1 MESERSFA
9 EFTLSKS
16 RRAQDDRHEPSTMT
30 QPLTLRYGQV
40 QLSAMN
46 WPFFIAEA
54 LDLFAEENLSVARNI
69 FTRPPDP
76 VAALID
82 GSLDIINVIPD
93 VALLEMA
100 GGAPLSVIANTNDR
114 PQYRLM
120 AQPDIKS
127 GKQLE
132 GKKIGV
138 NDGRS
143 AEALILRRLLRVHG
157 LTDDAYELVS
167 SGPPLER
174 CGKLKEGAISATMV
188 TEPFHF
194 LLEKDGFTFL
204 GSSTEVA
211 PAYPFTVCLVR
222 KASEVDE
229 RFVNF
234 LRVLKKAWK
243 WLADP
248 ANRSKAVEILCRATE
263 SAPAQ
268 AEQTYDLYLNPSSPP
283 SLEPTETGVAAVL
296 ELLAESGRLPL
307 PLPPAGRYID
317 ERYFKSM

>member
-1 MESERSFA
+1 
-9 EFTLSKS
+9 
-16 RRAQDDRHEPSTMT
+16 MT
-30 QPLTLRYGQV
+30 PRLTKLRYGQV

-54 LDLFAEENLSVARNI
+54 LDLFAPANLSVERNI

-76 VAALID
+76 VAGLID

-93 VALLEMA
+93 VALLAMVK
-100 GGAPLSVIANTNDR
+100 GAPLSVIANTNDR

-120 AQPDIKS
+120 AQADIQHAR
-127 GKQLE
+127 QLE

-143 AEALILRRLLRVHG
+143 AEALILIKLLRVYG
-157 LTDDAYELVS
+157 LKDDSYELVP

-174 CGKLKEGAISATMV
+174 CEKLKQGALNATMV

-194 LLEKDGFTFL
+194 LLEKEGFSFL
-204 GSSTEVA
+204 GSSVEVV
-211 PAYPFTVCLVR
+211 PAYPFTVGMVR
-222 KASEVDE
+222 KTVAVDE

-234 LRVLKKAWK
+234 LRAIKKAWD

-248 ANRSKAVEILCRATE
+248 ANRTRAVEILSRATE
-263 SAPAQ
+263 TPPAL
-268 AEQTYDLYLNPSSPP
+268 AEQTYELYLNPPEPP
-283 SLEPTETGVAAVL
+283 SLEPTEIGVASVL
-296 ELLAESGRLPL
+296 DLLAESKRLPL
-307 PLPPAGRYID
+307 PLPPARRYID
-317 ERYFKSM
+317 ARYFEKIRD

>member
-1 MESERSFA
+1 
-9 EFTLSKS
+9 
-16 RRAQDDRHEPSTMT
+16 MT
-30 QPLTLRYGQV
+30 AKLLYGQV

-54 LDLFAEENLSVARNI
+54 LHLFAEENLSIARNI
-69 FTRPPDP
+69 YTYTRPPDP
-76 VAALID
+76 VAAVID

-120 AQPDIKS
+120 AQPDIRN
-127 GKQLE
+127 GEQLE

-143 AEALILRRLLRVHG
+143 AEALILRRLLRSYG
-157 LTDDAYELVS
+157 LKDDAYELVS

-174 CGKLKEGAISATMV
+174 CGKLKKGATSATMV

-194 LLEKDGFTFL
+194 LLEKEGFTFI
-204 GSSTEVA
+204 GSSVEVA

-222 KASEVDE
+222 KTNAVDE

-234 LRVLKKAWK
+234 LRALKNAWD

-248 ANRSKAVEILCRATE
+248 ANRSKAVEILSRATE

-268 AEQTYDLYLNPSSPP
+268 AQQTYDLYLNPPSPP
-283 SLEPTETGVAAVL
+283 SLAPTETGVTAVL
-296 ELLAESGRLPL
+296 ELLAESGRLPP
-307 PLPPAGRYID
+307 PLPDARGYID
-317 ERYFKSM
+317 RRYFERLEAAPSKK

>member
-1 MESERSFA
+1 M
-9 EFTLSKS
+9 
-16 RRAQDDRHEPSTMT
+16 PSN
-30 QPLTLRYGQV
+30 LRYGQV

-54 LDLFAEENLSVARNI
+54 LDLFAQANLSVERNI

-76 VAALID
+76 VAGLID

-93 VALLEMA
+93 VALLAMIQ
-100 GGAPLSVIANTNDR
+100 GAPLSVIANSNDR

-120 AQPDIKS
+120 AQADIQHAR
-127 GKQLE
+127 QLE

-143 AEALILRRLLRVHG
+143 AEALILKKLLRAYG
-157 LTDDAYELVS
+157 LKDDSYELVP

-174 CGKLKEGAISATMV
+174 CEKLKQGALNATMV

-194 LLEKDGFTFL
+194 LLEKEGFNFL
-204 GSSTEVA
+204 GSSVEVV
-211 PAYPFTVCLVR
+211 PAYPFTVCVVR

-234 LRVLKKAWK
+234 LRAIKKAWG

-248 ANRSKAVEILCRATE
+248 ANRASAVEILSRATQTP
-263 SAPAQ
+263 PAL
-268 AEQTYDLYLNPSSPP
+268 AEKTYELYLNPPEPP
-283 SLEPTETGVAAVL
+283 SLDPTEIGVASVL
-296 ELLAESGRLPL
+296 DLLAESKRLPL
-307 PLPPAGRYID
+307 PLPPARRYID
-317 ERYFKSM
+317 ERYFEIL

>member
-1 MESERSFA
+1 M
-9 EFTLSKS
+9 
-16 RRAQDDRHEPSTMT
+16 M

-54 LDLFAEENLSVARNI
+54 LDLFAQANLSVERNI

-76 VAALID
+76 VAGLID

-93 VALLEMA
+93 VALLAMVK
-100 GGAPLSVIANTNDR
+100 GAPLSVIANSNDR

-120 AQPDIKS
+120 AQADIQHAR
-127 GKQLE
+127 QLE

-138 NDGRS
+138 NDARS
-143 AEALILRRLLRVHG
+143 AEALILKKLLRAYG
-157 LTDDAYELVS
+157 LKDDSYELVP

-174 CGKLKEGAISATMV
+174 CEKLKQGALSATMV

-194 LLEKDGFTFL
+194 LLEKEGFSFL
-204 GSSTEVA
+204 GSSVEVV
-211 PAYPFTVCLVR
+211 PAYPFTVCVAR

-229 RFVNF
+229 GLVNF
-234 LRVLKKAWK
+234 LSALKKAWD

-248 ANRSKAVEILCRATE
+248 ANRTRAVEILSRAT
-263 SAPAQ
+263 ATPPAL
-268 AEQTYDLYLNPSSPP
+268 AEPTYELYLNPPEPP
-283 SLEPTETGVAAVL
+283 SLEPTERGVAAVL
-296 ELLAESGRLPL
+296 ELLAENKRLPL
-307 PLPPAGRYID
+307 PLPPARRYID